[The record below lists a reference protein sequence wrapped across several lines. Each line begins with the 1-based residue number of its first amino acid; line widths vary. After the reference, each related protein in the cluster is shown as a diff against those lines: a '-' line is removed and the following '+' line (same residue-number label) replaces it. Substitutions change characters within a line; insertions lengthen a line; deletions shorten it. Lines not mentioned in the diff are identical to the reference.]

1 VDLGGYLLSDSI
13 ATPDKFVIPAGTVIP
28 AHGYLLVWADKETTQ
43 NRPDRELHLNF
54 KLDAEADVIVLSAPD
69 GRRLDA
75 ISFVNAPTDAS
86 EGRWPDGASAPF
98 QSLTRPTPRTANVW
112 WPEVRVAGAQWLPAG
127 QLQLNWAS
135 APGLRYR
142 LLYKNDLNDP
152 AWSDV
157 GQEFTATSADMS
169 LLLEAP
175 PGVGSRF
182 FRLVLVQP

>member
-43 NRPDRELHLNF
+43 
-54 KLDAEADVIVLSAPD
+54 
-69 GRRLDA
+69 
-75 ISFVNAPTDAS
+75 
-86 EGRWPDGASAPF
+86 
-98 QSLTRPTPRTANVW
+98 
-112 WPEVRVAGAQWLPAG
+112 
-127 QLQLNWAS
+127 LNWTS

-142 LLYKNDLNDP
+142 LLYKNDLNDQ

-157 GQEFTATSADMS
+157 GQEFTATSTDMS